1 MGTSIWEL
9 LYGSF
14 HLGASIW
21 ELLYAS
27 LYNAL
32 PVRYQ
37 CVTNALLS
45 ALPQCVTSL
54 FISFAIETFNRVALE
69 KVNLEILLLHD
80 AIERFYCKTNEKGGN
95 AVG

>member
-1 MGTSIWEL
+1 MGASIWEL

-27 LYNAL
+27 LYSAL

-37 CVTNALLS
+37 CVTSALLS

-54 FISFAIETFNRVALE
+54 FISFTIESFNRLALE
-69 KVNLEILLLHD
+69 KVSLEILLLHD
-80 AIERFYCKTNEKGGN
+80 AIEGFYWKTNDKGGN
-95 AVG
+95 ALG